1 MRAKTLN
8 HARGARAREGA
19 DAASRRATTTEEDET
34 VMRLWA
40 FAWARVRADATRDA
54 RERPRKD

>member
-8 HARGARAREGA
+8 HARGARVREGA

-34 VMRLWA
+34 AMRLWG
-40 FAWARVRADATRDA
+40 FA
-54 RERPRKD
+54 

>member
-8 HARGARAREGA
+8 HARGARVREGA
-19 DAASRRATTTEEDET
+19 DAASRRVTTTEEDET

-40 FAWARVRADATRDA
+40 FA
-54 RERPRKD
+54 

>member
-34 VMRLWA
+34 VMRLWT
-40 FAWARVRADATRDA
+40 FA
-54 RERPRKD
+54 